1 MSSFDRRQRYNVSQ
15 IQSDDYSFIGA
26 SLGAVITPALLLH
39 RARLPVL
46 MLGGASVGL
55 GAGVLA
61 HIAMGASAGRD
72 MRPEG
77 MVSRLSAR
85 VARAQVRVVLMSRW
99 ERSPS
104 LEAMTKS
111 SHCASA
117 ECIITIIITIFA
129 ICHCHPFE
137 ALTPHRLTS
146 YTHTRVTSRTAFCVP
161 EFAMYSYSY

>member
-111 SHCASA
+111 SHRFLNAQ
-117 ECIITIIITIFA
+117 CIISRTDV
-129 ICHCHPFE
+129 
-137 ALTPHRLTS
+137 PHRH
-146 YTHTRVTSRTAFCVP
+146 THTHSRVTSRTAFCVP